1 MSDPTEPKNLPDD
14 VLGRLKACADA
25 VDPTDTKGDFVANIS
40 VRTLRDAVAEIE
52 RRRVMRVI
60 EAGLRD
66 SLCRALELVRIAR
79 EATESQSE
87 VPKPERWEVFARRMK
102 TEATELEDAEPFGV
116 TDHSLVWFRRRVP
129 G

>member
-1 MSDPTEPKNLPDD
+1 MSDPTEPKSLPDD

-52 RRRVMRVI
+52 RRRVI

-87 VPKPERWEVFARRMK
+87 VPKPERWEVHCTAVSAVK
-102 TEATELEDAEPFGV
+102 HIAHGWKPFTTNNG
-116 TDHSLVWFRRRVP
+116 LIWFRRRVW